1 MKKLLG
7 ILVLGL
13 LWCNV
18 SYGLDRG
25 TCSDYSAKA
34 KTDVGAKIIFNVCLQ
49 EKGTSFYN
57 RSIRFKCALKAAE
70 AKTDV
75 GAKIEFNTCISS

>member
-34 KTDVGAKIIFNVCLQ
+34 KTDVGAKIMFSVCLQ
-49 EKGTSFYN
+49 EQDTYFYN
-57 RSIRFKCALKAAE
+57 RTKRFKCALKAAKATSE
-70 AKTDV
+70 T
-75 GAKIEFNTCISS
+75 GAKIKFSTCIK